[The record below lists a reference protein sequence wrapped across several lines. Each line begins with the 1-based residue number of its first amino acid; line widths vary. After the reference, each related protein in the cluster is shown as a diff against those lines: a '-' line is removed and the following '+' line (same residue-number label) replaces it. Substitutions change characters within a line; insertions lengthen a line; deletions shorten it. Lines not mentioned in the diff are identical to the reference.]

1 MSDTLENEAI
11 AEALAVIDQSLERVH
26 ERGMLTS
33 SEVSDLLLDV
43 RLLLVGTALAVA
55 SLLYVLYPLFRAD
68 IAVAPRHHFDARRGQ
83 SPAVGALRELE
94 FDRET
99 GKISDADYEP
109 LKARYTEQALAV
121 MRAGDARVC
130 ERCGPRPEQD
140 AEFCSKCGAALL
152 S

>member
-1 MSDTLENEAI
+1 MTA
-11 AEALAVIDQSLERVH
+11 
-26 ERGMLTS
+26 
-33 SEVSDLLLDV
+33 
-43 RLLLVGTALAVA
+43 LLVGTALAVA

-68 IAVAPRHHFDARRGQ
+68 IAVAPRAHGGATRRQ
-83 SPAVGALRELE
+83 SPAIDALRELE

-99 GKISDADYEP
+99 GKISDADYGP